1 MSHLS
6 ILSFK
11 YNLAKLKSKAGRPI
25 GRPLSA
31 RDRQFSDLSTYRP
44 DDEEMKKVF
53 NMIAGQPHGKIS
65 KKDLQL
71 LLERFGKA
79 DAAAEAR
86 RMMCV
91 ADHNKD
97 GYMDL
102 EEFMEVHRNGV
113 QLGDIRRAFF
123 VFDRNEDGRISAEE
137 VMTVLH
143 NLGQSCS
150 LEDCRKMVR
159 EVDRNGNGFVD
170 MDDFMVMMTRPRR
183 KP

>member
-11 YNLAKLKSKAGRPI
+11 YNLAKLRSKAGRPV

-31 RDRQFSDLSTYRP
+31 RDRQFSDLSTYKP
-44 DDEEMKKVF
+44 DDEEMKRVF
-53 NMIAGQPHGKIS
+53 NMIATHPHRGINKN
-65 KKDLQL
+65 DLEL
-71 LLERFGKA
+71 LLGRLGKA
-79 DAAAEAR
+79 DAAVEAR

-123 VFDRNEDGRISAEE
+123 VFDRNADGRICAEE
-137 VMTVLH
+137 VMAVLRK
-143 NLGQSCS
+143 LGERCS

-159 EVDRNGNGFVD
+159 EIDRNGDGFVD
-170 MDDFMVMMTRPRR
+170 MDDFMAMMTRPRR